1 MENFEYFNPTRIVF
15 GKGTIA
21 RLADLVPHDQAILMT
36 YGGGSIKR
44 NGVYDQT
51 LAALRGLNV
60 IEFGGIE
67 PNPRYETLMQ
77 AVDLGREQGAGF
89 LLSVGG
95 GSVLDGTK
103 FIAAAMRFA
112 GEDPWDILAKNAAV
126 EDAVP
131 LGGILTLPATGS
143 EANGNAVI
151 SRNSTREKLAF
162 YSEKVYP
169 RFAILDPE
177 TTFTLPPRQ
186 TANGVVDAFIHVM
199 EQYMTYPVNAPLQ
212 DRQAEGIL
220 LTLIEEG
227 PKVLANPSDYDARA
241 TIMWTATQAL
251 NGLISCGVPQDWSTH
266 AIGHELTALYG
277 LDHAQTLAVVFPAM
291 LRHQRK
297 QKGAK
302 ILQYAARVWGITGG
316 SEDERIDAAIEKTE
330 DFFRSLDVKTR
341 LKEYGVTEGYEEVA
355 KRFAAR
361 GATLGEHKDIGPSE
375 VEAILDLCAA

>member
-1 MENFEYFNPTRIVF
+1 MENFEYFNPTRLVF

-21 RLADLVPHDQAILMT
+21 RIAALLPHDATILMT

-51 LAALRGLNV
+51 LAALRGLSV
-60 IEFGGIE
+60 VEFGGIE
-67 PNPRYETLMQ
+67 PNPRYETLMK
-77 AVDLGREQGAGF
+77 AAKLGREQGAGF

-103 FIAAAMRFA
+103 FIAAAMRFP
-112 GEDPWDILAKNAAV
+112 GEDPWDILAKHAPV
-126 EDAVP
+126 EDAAP

-151 SRNSTREKLAF
+151 SRDSTREKLAF

-186 TANGVVDAFIHVM
+186 TANGVIDSFIHVM
-199 EQYMTYPVNAPLQ
+199 EQYMTYPVDAPLQ

-220 LTLIEEG
+220 LTLLEEG
-227 PKVLANPSDYDARA
+227 PKVMENPTDYNVRAN
-241 TIMWTATQAL
+241 IMWTATQAL
-251 NGLISCGVPQDWSTH
+251 NGLIACGVPQDWSTH

-277 LDHAQTLAVVFPAM
+277 LDHAQTLAIVFPAM

-297 QKGAK
+297 QKGHK
-302 ILQYAARVWGITGG
+302 ILQYAARVWGLTEGT
-316 SEDERIDAAIEKTE
+316 EEERINGAIQKTE
-330 DFFRSLDVKTR
+330 DFFRSLEVKTR
-341 LKEYGVTEGYEEVA
+341 LKEYGITDGYEEVA
-355 KRFAAR
+355 KRMEAR
-361 GATLGEHKDIGPSE
+361 GATLGERGDIGPAE
-375 VEAILDLCAA
+375 INAILALGAA

>member
-1 MENFEYFNPTRIVF
+1 
-15 GKGTIA
+15 
-21 RLADLVPHDQAILMT
+21 
-36 YGGGSIKR
+36 
-44 NGVYDQT
+44 
-51 LAALRGLNV
+51 
-60 IEFGGIE
+60 
-67 PNPRYETLMQ
+67 
-77 AVDLGREQGAGF
+77 
-89 LLSVGG
+89 
-95 GSVLDGTK
+95 
-103 FIAAAMRFA
+103 
-112 GEDPWDILAKNAAV
+112 
-126 EDAVP
+126 
-131 LGGILTLPATGS
+131 
-143 EANGNAVI
+143 
-151 SRNSTREKLAF
+151 
-162 YSEKVYP
+162 
-169 RFAILDPE
+169 
-177 TTFTLPPRQ
+177 
-186 TANGVVDAFIHVM
+186 M

-291 LRHQRK
+291 LRHQRT

-341 LKEYGVTEGYEEVA
+341 LKEYGVTEGYDEVA

>member
-1 MENFEYFNPTRIVF
+1 MENFEYLNPTRIVF

-21 RLADLVPHDQAILMT
+21 RVAELIPKDTPLLMT

-51 LAALRGLNV
+51 IAALEGFEV
-60 IEFGGIE
+60 VEYGGIE
-67 PNPRYETLMQ
+67 PNPRYETLMK
-77 AVDLGREQGAGF
+77 AAELGNERNARF

-103 FIAAAMRFA
+103 FIAAAMRFPE
-112 GEDPWDILAKNAAV
+112 GDPWDILTKNAPIT
-126 EDAVP
+126 DAVP

-143 EANGNAVI
+143 ESNGNAVI
-151 SRNSTREKLAF
+151 SRDSTHEKLAF

-169 RFAILDPE
+169 QFAVLDPE

-186 TANGVVDAFIHVM
+186 TANGVIDSYIHVM

-227 PKVLANPSDYDARA
+227 PKVMANPNDYDVRA
-241 TIMWTATQAL
+241 NIMWTATQAL

-266 AIGHELTALYG
+266 MIGHELTALFG
-277 LDHAQTLAVVFPAM
+277 LDHAQTLAVVHPAM

-297 QKGAK
+297 QKGQK
-302 ILQYAARVWGITGG
+302 LLQYAQRVWGITEG
-316 SEDERIDAAIEKTE
+316 SDDERIDAAIEKTE
-330 DFFRSLDVKTR
+330 AFFRSLDVKTR
-341 LKEYGVTEGYEEVA
+341 LNEYGITDGYQEAA
-355 KRFAAR
+355 KRIGAR
-361 GATLGEHKDIGPSE
+361 GKILGERGDIGPAE
-375 VEAILDLCAA
+375 IEAILGLCAA